1 MLALDIVLK
10 EKKLRDDEAALKHL
24 IIYELDQ
31 SDVWFEMERVRD
43 SILAKRKTV
52 DEEKLKAQTEAHLAK
67 NRLLAKK
74 RREKE
79 ALLNLVQTIFTIVLT
94 VVIVGGGI
102 TYTLYW
108 LIKNYS

>member
-43 SILAKRKTV
+43 SILTKRKTA
-52 DEEKLKAQTEAHLAK
+52 DQEKIKAKTEAHLAN
-67 NRLLAKK
+67 NRILAKK
-74 RREKE
+74 QREKE
-79 ALLNLVQTIFTIVLT
+79 ALLNLIQTIFTVVLT
-94 VVIVGGGI
+94 VVVVGGGI
-102 TYTLYW
+102 TYTLWW